1 MQEWSR
7 RNALALIA
15 GASVASYGAKAFA
28 VQPVQS
34 LGAIAARNG
43 IVFGAAAGPVI
54 DKDHAYRELYQT
66 QTRIVTTDIAMKM
79 GTIAPQPG
87 PKRFESADR
96 LLQFCASN
104 NIPMRGHCLIWN
116 CLLYTSDAADE

>member
-7 RNALALIA
+7 RSALVFIA
-15 GASVASYGAKAFA
+15 SASVASYEKNVSAAPTA
-28 VQPVQS
+28 QS
-34 LGAIAARNG
+34 LGAIAAKNG

-54 DKDHAYRELYQT
+54 EKDLAYRDLYEAHA
-66 QTRIVTTDIAMKM
+66 RIVTTDVAMKM

-96 LLQFCASN
+96 LLQFCDGNHIA
-104 NIPMRGHCLIWN
+104 MRGHCLIWN
-116 CLLYTSDAADE
+116 EW

>member
-1 MQEWSR
+1 MQQWSR
-7 RNALALIA
+7 RKALALIA
-15 GASVASYGAKAFA
+15 GAGVVSYKNNALAGESA
-28 VQPVQS
+28 QS

-54 DKDHAYRELYQT
+54 DKDRAYRELYHT
-66 QTRIVTTDIAMKM
+66 QTRIVTTNIAMKM

-96 LLQFCASN
+96 LLQFCAV
-104 NIPMRGHCLIWN
+104 
-116 CLLYTSDAADE
+116 

>member
-7 RNALALIA
+7 RHALALIA
-15 GASVASYGAKAFA
+15 GASVASYGKKAFA
-28 VQPVQS
+28 AQPAQS

-54 DKDHAYRELYQT
+54 DKDHAYRALYQT
-66 QTRIVTTDIAMKM
+66 HTRIVTTDIAMKM

-104 NIPMRGHCLIWN
+104 NIPMRGQR
-116 CLLYTSDAADE
+116 LLQTR